1 MGAAV
6 VTLPTGVLAGGPATR
21 FISANMRV
29 KSQLGYLGIQTDVV
43 IFSGPAVSGMWTS
56 ASSRVFVNSIPI
68 VTKNSQGQA
77 VTGSGAAITMTVV
90 AGDPRVNGS

>member
-1 MGAAV
+1 MGAAA

-21 FISANMRV
+21 FISANTRV

-56 ASSRVFVNSIPI
+56 ASSRVFANSIPI

-77 VTGSGAAITMTVV
+77 VMPNGSTVPMSV
-90 AGDPRVNGS
+90 TAGDPRVNGS